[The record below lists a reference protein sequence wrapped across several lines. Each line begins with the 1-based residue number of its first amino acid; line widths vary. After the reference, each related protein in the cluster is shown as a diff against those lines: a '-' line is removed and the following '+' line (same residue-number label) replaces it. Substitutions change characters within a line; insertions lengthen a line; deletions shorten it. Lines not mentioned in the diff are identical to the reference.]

1 MFCSFPNSSNC
12 WEQCSQIQCFGPKRE
27 QQSTFSNKHCC
38 LFSEYSMLMVLKK
51 KPSVCCQKVLSMSAS
66 CSELDLCERWESSW
80 RFDPS
85 GLLLLSWFHLVS
97 SSQLWPLF
105 CFLKR
110 WKREPNVCC
119 LSHVLNRKISN
130 DCDVAGNVLWYSW
143 ERADLFIRS
152 WFITGVCSLSWCQG
166 VRHHHSQQQPFKTQI
181 VTDVLWARERWR
193 RKRVLV

>member
-1 MFCSFPNSSNC
+1 
-12 WEQCSQIQCFGPKRE
+12 
-27 QQSTFSNKHCC
+27 
-38 LFSEYSMLMVLKK
+38 
-51 KPSVCCQKVLSMSAS
+51 MSAS

-85 GLLLLSWFHLVS
+85 GLLLLSWFHLVP

-130 DCDVAGNVLWYSW
+130 ACDVAGNVLWYSW
-143 ERADLFIRS
+143 ERADLFIIIPSSSLLKHRS
-152 WFITGVCSLSWCQG
+152 WQTFCGPGSDGGGKESLFRIQDTQKSFIHFFWPKCNL
-166 VRHHHSQQQPFKTQI
+166 HSHT
-181 VTDVLWARERWR
+181 
-193 RKRVLV
+193 RKFPAPSPLPW